1 MGISSRRFLL
11 DQDDH
16 LYQLRNSTYEL
27 MLQDPGSNPIPR
39 FAGQR
44 VRMADLLVELVD
56 RQPIRVVRSAYGIFT
71 FDADGCF
78 DPSTFRR
85 QQWARAE
92 QALAPLSTEL
102 GGTSTVVVDAKTR
115 FVAQGGHWTPS
126 QTLASR
132 IRDAALEQGTY
143 TRLVVSPSRPTP
155 SSR

>member
-11 DQDDH
+11 DQDDR
-16 LYQLRNSTYEL
+16 LYQLPHSTYER
-27 MLQDPGSNPIPR
+27 MRQDPGSHPITR
-39 FAGQR
+39 FASQR

-56 RQPIRVVRSAYGIFT
+56 RQPMRVVRCAYGIFT
-71 FDADGCF
+71 FNADGCF
-78 DPSTFRR
+78 DPSTFER

-115 FVAQGGHWTPS
+115 FVAQGGQWTPS
-126 QTLASR
+126 RGLACR
-132 IRDAALEQGTY
+132 IRDAALERGTY
-143 TRLVVSPSRPTP
+143 TRLVVSPSRPIP

>member
-16 LYQLRNSTYEL
+16 LYQLPNSTYER
-27 MLQDPGSNPIPR
+27 MRQDPGSHPITR
-39 FAGQR
+39 FASQR

-56 RQPIRVVRSAYGIFT
+56 RQPMRVVRCAYGIFT
-71 FDADGCF
+71 FNADGCF
-78 DPSTFRR
+78 DPSTFER

-102 GGTSTVVVDAKTR
+102 DDTSTVVDAKTR

-132 IRDAALEQGTY
+132 IRDAALEQGDY
-143 TRLVVSPSRPTP
+143 TRLVVSPSRPVP
-155 SSR
+155 SVR